1 MRSMRST
8 RTVVIYLIA
17 LISVMGMSACG
28 KTGTDTV
35 VTEPAAVVTGTDAVV
50 TEPVQTVPD
59 YTERRLQAL
68 PGELSMETTTEE
80 WNENEEFV
88 SYVYRL
94 PENEDFLKMWVED
107 EQEPGKILLNG
118 QEYPYSFGDY
128 YPRGGENPQVY
139 VADLNGDGEPD
150 VLMKG
155 EAYPAQIR
163 QEVYLSDG
171 AGGYRELGDVTW
183 RSGSLEEFPF
193 TVSYE
198 DDYRIHVAMPAYD
211 IDQTVQM
218 QTGFSELAQ
227 ELDIYDE
234 NGKVTEYGR
243 GYIEQ
248 PNLQSQAVRYLQ
260 ADDGSVTL
268 RYEAQIEAGYSE
280 YCLGWCFVFIYEIT
294 EEGYKLQSVTLEE
307 FPY

>member
-1 MRSMRST
+1 MTQRCQTECVLWR
-8 RTVVIYLIA
+8 R
-17 LISVMGMSACG
+17 
-28 KTGTDTV
+28 GTNEEKNMVSD
-35 VTEPAAVVTGTDAVV
+35 
-50 TEPVQTVPD
+50 
-59 YTERRLQAL
+59 RL
-68 PGELSMETTTEE
+68 PMETTTEE
-80 WNENEEFV
+80 WNEGEEFV

-118 QEYPYSFGDY
+118 QEYSYSFGDY

-211 IDQTVQM
+211 
-218 QTGFSELAQ
+218 
-227 ELDIYDE
+227 
-234 NGKVTEYGR
+234 
-243 GYIEQ
+243 
-248 PNLQSQAVRYLQ
+248 
-260 ADDGSVTL
+260 GSVTL
-268 RYEAQIEAGYSE
+268 RYEAQIESGYSE
-280 YCLGWCFVFIYEIT
+280 YCLGWCFVFTYEIT
-294 EEGYKLQSVTLEE
+294 GEGYKLQSVTLEE